1 MATRFITKA
10 LSIAAL
16 GIALSFLFAGTT
28 TTSPAWRKTP
38 GAPQLDPPAAPS
50 DCSTTTHYDRRKGE
64 AVIYVSWSDNSTNED
79 GFIFETWRRQSGAWI
94 PAGSFSLPADSTSVM
109 FPGRVGS
116 GVKFRVKA
124 FNAAGESDWSNWA
137 H

>member
-79 GFIFETWRRQSGAWI
+79 GFILEGWVHESAEWLLTLSAN
-94 PAGSFSLPADSTSVM
+94 PAANSTEFGFSFAPNY
-109 FPGRVGS
+109 
-116 GVKFRVKA
+116 KFRVQA
-124 FNAAGESDWSNWA
+124 FNAAGESAWSNWA
-137 H
+137 N